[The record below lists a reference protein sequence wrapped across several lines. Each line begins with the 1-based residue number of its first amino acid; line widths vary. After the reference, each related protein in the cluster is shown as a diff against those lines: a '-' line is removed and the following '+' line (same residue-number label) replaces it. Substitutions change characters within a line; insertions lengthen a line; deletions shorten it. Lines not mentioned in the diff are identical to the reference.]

1 MIINQIIKKKKK
13 KNEAYNN
20 IFVFSRKIYII
31 STFDQFSL
39 HLYRKN
45 EKKLIYKELITAQ

>member
-1 MIINQIIKKKKK
+1 MIINQIIKKKK
-13 KNEAYNN
+13 NEAYND

-39 HLYRKN
+39 HLYI
-45 EKKLIYKELITAQ
+45 EKMKRN

>member
-1 MIINQIIKKKKK
+1 MIINQIIKKKK

-39 HLYRKN
+39 YLYRKN